1 MSPKH
6 ATVPLFHQVSGEG
19 YPLLLIAGLSAD
31 HRSWLPLVDPLSQD
45 YQVVA
50 FDNRGSGQSP
60 VPKEM
65 STIEHFAHDTIA
77 LMDQL
82 NIEKAHI
89 IGQSMGAY
97 IAQYIAA
104 DFPDRVSKLVLS
116 NGTTKSDKISE
127 YAFRLVG
134 HLMEDGETQVRT
146 MEALL
151 PWSFT
156 NDFLAHPTNVDLI
169 LDFFLHN
176 PHPITIEGYW
186 MQFHA
191 VYSVDTA
198 PLLHKIKA
206 PTLII
211 AGEEDLLTTTQ
222 DAEVL
227 HRGIVGS
234 SLKVMPRMAH
244 VPHIE
249 DPASFLEIIKN
260 FLKG

>member
-1 MSPKH
+1 MASKPQ
-6 ATVPLFHQVSGEG
+6 TVPLFHQVAGDGE
-19 YPLLLIAGLSAD
+19 PILLISGLSAD
-31 HRSWLPLVDPLSQD
+31 HRSWLPLVDPLAQD
-45 YQVVA
+45 YQVVT
-50 FDNRGSGQSP
+50 FDNRGSGRSP
-60 VPKEM
+60 VPEGQ
-65 STIEHFAHDTIA
+65 STIEHFAHDAIA

-89 IGQSMGAY
+89 IGQSMGSY
-97 IAQYIAA
+97 IAQYMAA
-104 DFPDRVSKLVLS
+104 DFPDRVIKVVLS

-134 HLMEDGETQVRT
+134 HLMEDGEAPIRT

-151 PWSFT
+151 PWCFT
-156 NDFLAHPTNVDLI
+156 DNFLGHPTNVDLI

-176 PHPITIEGYW
+176 PHPISIEGFW
-186 MQFHA
+186 LQFHA

-211 AGEEDLLTTTQ
+211 AGEEDLLTTPK

-227 HRGIVGS
+227 HRGIIGS
-234 SLKVMPRMAH
+234 SLTVMPRMAH

-249 DPASFLEIIKN
+249 DPASFLEVIQT
-260 FLKG
+260 FLKS